1 MADSIAAGKVAI
13 VTGIAGGIGACIGSA
28 LMAEGWFVIGIGIDK
43 PEPTERHCQHFIA
56 FDLAQC
62 REGELF
68 QSQCIDAVRAAAA
81 GRPIAALVNNA
92 AVQRLAR
99 TCNVSSADWEESLA
113 VNLTAPML
121 LAQALAVDLA
131 ASHGAILNIG
141 SVHAQ
146 ATKKEFVTY
155 ATTKAALHG
164 LSRALA
170 VDLGP
175 DIRVICLAPAAVAT
189 PMLAAGFV
197 DNQTALA
204 DLERCHALERIAAPA
219 EVADAACFLL
229 SDKARF
235 FTGATLFLD
244 GGVLSKL
251 HDPV

>member
-1 MADSIAAGKVAI
+1 MVDSVAADRVAV
-13 VTGIAGGIGACIGSA
+13 VTGIAGAIGASIGDA
-28 LMAEGWFVIGIGIDK
+28 LMAEGWFVIGIGRTAS
-43 PEPTERHCQHFIA
+43 TEQHCHHFVA

-62 REGELF
+62 REGDLF
-68 QSQCIDAVRAAAA
+68 QSQCIDAVRTAAA
-81 GRPIAALVNNA
+81 GRPITALVNNA

-99 TCNVSSADWEESLA
+99 TGDVRLADWDESLT

-121 LAQALAVDLA
+121 LAQAFAPDIA
-131 ASHGAILNIG
+131 TNHGTILNIG

-146 ATKKEFVTY
+146 ATKKQFVTY

-164 LSRALA
+164 LTRALA

-189 PMLAAGFV
+189 PMLTAGFV
-197 DNQTALA
+197 DNPMALV
-204 DLERCHALERIAAPA
+204 DLERCHALERIAASA

-229 SDKARF
+229 SDKAGF
-235 FTGATLFLD
+235 FTGAALFLD

-251 HDPV
+251 HDPA